1 MMPMMMD
8 FAMDDIAFA
17 FDAEPM
23 AEMAMMDFAP
33 APPEERRE

>member
-1 MMPMMMD
+1 MMMD
-8 FAMDDIAFA
+8 FAMDDMAFA

-33 APPEERRE
+33 AEERGRD

>member
-1 MMPMMMD
+1 MMPMIMEDM
-8 FAMDDIAFA
+8 AFA

-33 APPEERRE
+33 AEERGRD